1 MNMFNFSQK
10 LVSLVPNSIIE
21 TMVKIKVG
29 NMKPDPV
36 VVKSVLKRDDFM
48 SLIILI
54 NIVLEKVIR
63 DMRIETK
70 EEITIL
76 DFYVSLHMHT

>member
-1 MNMFNFSQK
+1 MFNFSQK
-10 LVSLVPNSIIE
+10 LASLVPNSIIE

-76 DFYVSLHMHT
+76 DFYVSLLMHT